1 MLKEA
6 QSLVTGLLAEDS
18 RADISKQNLPASDFS
33 CIHLLLVYTQ
43 RVNRHTSKYT
53 TPSLLLD
60 RRSMR
65 WLEGFYIRTWD
76 ASVVLTMA
84 EALKHLLLLLITTAA
99 PPGMGMRVPYSFLP
113 LCEYNSSGTN
123 LDLSNQGHLA
133 KSRP

>member
-1 MLKEA
+1 
-6 QSLVTGLLAEDS
+6 
-18 RADISKQNLPASDFS
+18 
-33 CIHLLLVYTQ
+33 
-43 RVNRHTSKYT
+43 
-53 TPSLLLD
+53 
-60 RRSMR
+60 MR

-99 PPGMGMRVPYSFLP
+99 PPGMGMWVPYSFLL